1 MHYIIGDIHNDLS
14 NLKSILNQICLTPN
28 DELIVLGDV
37 FDRGGFNA
45 DPVGVYSTLTRIQG
59 KCTWIRGNHD
69 QWLADYIIDYYAKS
83 ERRRKR
89 MYPYI
94 YNSFGIM
101 SQKLTGVE
109 MINLAELI
117 NALPLQKELKLNG
130 KEYLFAHA
138 MTSPVGVPQKK
149 NYYLMGTF
157 DLEAFFLEGIDGVIS
172 MCGHTPTEKII
183 WHRNNMYLDEYK
195 KSIWRNEKRNV
206 YLLDCGSGFKGG
218 RLACMCL
225 ETSQR
230 FYSSCE

>member
-59 KCTWIRGNHD
+59 KCTWIRRNHD

-83 ERRRKR
+83 ERQRKR
-89 MYPYI
+89 MSPYI

-101 SQKLTGVE
+101 LQKLTGGE

-149 NYYLMGTF
+149 
-157 DLEAFFLEGIDGVIS
+157 S
-172 MCGHTPTEKII
+172 MK
-183 WHRNNMYLDEYK
+183 Y
-195 KSIWRNEKRNV
+195 
-206 YLLDCGSGFKGG
+206 
-218 RLACMCL
+218 
-225 ETSQR
+225 
-230 FYSSCE
+230 